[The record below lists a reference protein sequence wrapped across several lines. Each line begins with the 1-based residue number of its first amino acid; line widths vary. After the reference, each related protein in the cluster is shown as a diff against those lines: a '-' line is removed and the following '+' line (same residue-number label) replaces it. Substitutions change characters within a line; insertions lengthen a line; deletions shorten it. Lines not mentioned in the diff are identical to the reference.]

1 MTKKYK
7 TLILLLCVATLL
19 CMISSSTFMIVARQ
33 GEIDLQKMIRGWLF
47 NIPLIVFFV
56 PICFYLIRMI
66 HHRIHSWIRFLVD
79 FITTSV
85 FIALCLLIYW
95 IVMQMLSLMQPISL
109 ATLLYPSVLWNIV
122 IVMLIELFLY
132 QQELNERE
140 QQMILMEKEK
150 TEYQFRLLKNQ
161 LNPHF
166 LFNCLNV
173 AASMAYQDG
182 NKTNHFVKK
191 LAEVYRY
198 LLMTHDRQTVS
209 LEEELRFTQAYLY
222 LETIRFE
229 EALQVTIRGD
239 YDMQS
244 HREIIPASL
253 QMLVENAIK
262 HNSAT
267 PESPLSVSIVIRQDG
282 ITVSNNLQLRSCVGS
297 RNGMGLANLRNQY
310 ALHGKVISTKNT
322 GEKYV
327 VEIPFIQ

>member
-7 TLILLLCVATLL
+7 TLILLLCTAAIL
-19 CMISSSTFMIVARQ
+19 CMLSSSTFIIIARR
-33 GEIDLQKMIRGWLF
+33 GEIDLQKLIRVWLF
-47 NIPLIVFFV
+47 NIPSIVCFV
-56 PICFYLIRMI
+56 PVSFYIMRLI
-66 HHRIHSWIRFLVD
+66 HRRIYSWIRFVVD
-79 FITTSV
+79 FCTTQAFV
-85 FIALCLLIYW
+85 AVCMMIYW
-95 IVMQMLSLMQPISL
+95 IVMQMFSLIHPTPF
-109 ATLLYPSVLWNIV
+109 ATLLYPAILYNVV

-132 QQELNERE
+132 QEELNERE

-182 NKTNHFVKK
+182 NKTNRFVKK

-229 EALQVTIRGD
+229 EALQVTINGD
-239 YDMQS
+239 YDTQS

-267 PESPLSVSIVIRQDG
+267 LESPLTVSIVISQNG

-297 RNGMGLANLRNQY
+297 RNGMGLANLQNQY
-310 ALHGKVISTKNT
+310 ALHGKVISAKNT